1 MQRRK
6 PLQVRAFLSVAAA
19 ACLALV
25 CGGCPKIP
33 KRIPGTSGDSKLR
46 VSVHISEKANN
57 GNPVALDLVM
67 VADKKLLEKLR
78 EMTAEEWF
86 KSREQIKLDFP
97 KKGQV
102 EVKSWEWVPD
112 QRVSVNEII
121 VPAEIRGGIVFANY
135 FKPGAHRAVFNP
147 RKHFTIKLGQE
158 KLEIETLKN

>member
-6 PLQVRAFLSVAAA
+6 PSQVRAVLSVAAA

-25 CGGCPKIP
+25 FGGCPKIP
-33 KRIPGTSGDSKLR
+33 KKIPGTSGDSKLLI
-46 VSVHISEKANN
+46 SVHISEKANN

-67 VADKKLLEKLR
+67 VSDKKLFEKLR

-112 QRVSVNEII
+112 QRVSVNEIV

-147 RKHFTIKLGQE
+147 RKPFTIKLGQE
-158 KLEIETLKN
+158 KLEIETPKD

>member
-1 MQRRK
+1 MQRRNS
-6 PLQVRAFLSVAAA
+6 LRGRVFLSVSVAS
-19 ACLALV
+19 LAVALA
-25 CGGCPKIP
+25 GCPKVP
-33 KRIPGTSGDSKLR
+33 KRIPGTSGDSKIR
-46 VSVHISEKANN
+46 VSVHISEKAND

-67 VADKKLLEKLR
+67 VSDKKLLEKLQ

-86 KSREQIKLDFP
+86 KSRDQIKLDYP

-112 QRVSVNEII
+112 QLVPVNEII

-147 RKHFTIKLGQE
+147 RKHFRIKLGQE

>member
-6 PLQVRAFLSVAAA
+6 PLQVRAVLSVAAA

-25 CGGCPKIP
+25 FGGCPKIP
-33 KRIPGTSGDSKLR
+33 KKIPGTSGDSKLL
-46 VSVHISEKANN
+46 VGVHISEKANN

-67 VADKKLLEKLR
+67 VSDKKLFEKLR

-86 KSREQIKLDFP
+86 KSREQVKLDFP

-147 RKHFTIKLGQE
+147 RKPFTIKLGQE
-158 KLEIETLKN
+158 KLEIETPKD